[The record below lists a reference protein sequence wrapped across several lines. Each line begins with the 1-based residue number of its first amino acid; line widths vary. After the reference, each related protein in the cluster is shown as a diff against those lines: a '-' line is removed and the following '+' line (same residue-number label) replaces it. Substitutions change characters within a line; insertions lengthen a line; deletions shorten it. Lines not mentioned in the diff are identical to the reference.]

1 MDIPTLKTFLL
12 WAAVLNIAMQLLW
25 FFFLAFAHN
34 WVYRVHTKWFPI
46 SEQQFNSLH
55 YGGLILL
62 KTATF
67 FFYIGPYI
75 ALCIA
80 T

>member
-12 WAAVLNIAMQLLW
+12 WAAVLNIAIQLWW
-25 FFFLAFAHN
+25 FLFLVFARG
-34 WVYRVHTKWFPI
+34 WVYRMHTKWFPI

-55 YGGLILL
+55 YGGLMLL
-62 KTATF
+62 KISTF
-67 FFYIGPYI
+67 FFYICPYI